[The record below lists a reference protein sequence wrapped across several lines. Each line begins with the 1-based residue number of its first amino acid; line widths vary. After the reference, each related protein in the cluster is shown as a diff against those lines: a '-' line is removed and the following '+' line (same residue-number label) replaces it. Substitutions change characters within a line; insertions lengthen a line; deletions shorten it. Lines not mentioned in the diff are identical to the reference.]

1 MLSLAL
7 AETESLVLV
16 LSLVERLELFDLE
29 YRSLKL
35 SLALALLLIDVL
47 AHYHSC

>member
-35 SLALALLLIDVL
+35 SLQI
-47 AHYHSC
+47 